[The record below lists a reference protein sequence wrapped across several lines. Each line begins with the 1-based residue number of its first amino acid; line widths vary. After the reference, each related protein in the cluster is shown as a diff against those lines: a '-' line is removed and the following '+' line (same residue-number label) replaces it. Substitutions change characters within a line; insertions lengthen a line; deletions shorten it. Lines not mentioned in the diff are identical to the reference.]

1 MTKQHLRVFRHYSPG
16 EGITL
21 VGSQIMTFPPSAAHK
36 FFKVIAR
43 VKLFVLGREV
53 VENLGSRMDTGRSH
67 A

>member
-16 EGITL
+16 ESITL

-43 VKLFVLGREV
+43 VKLFVLRREV
-53 VENLGSRMDTGRSH
+53 VKNLGSRMDTGRSH

>member
-21 VGSQIMTFPPSAAHK
+21 VGSQIMTLPPSATHK
-36 FFKVIAR
+36 LLEVIAR
-43 VKLFVLGREV
+43 VKLFVLRREV
-53 VENLGSRMDTGRSH
+53 VKNLGSRMDTGRSH